1 VVNASQMYFS
11 LVMGFFKRNNLL
23 ESFVMQVLQ
32 AIYNLV
38 TLSSR
43 LKILKYRFMLE
54 TQKLQRVEQTLSA
67 FETMEIQGQKIN
79 RRY

>member
-1 VVNASQMYFS
+1 
-11 LVMGFFKRNNLL
+11 
-23 ESFVMQVLQ
+23 
-32 AIYNLV
+32 
-38 TLSSR
+38 
-43 LKILKYRFMLE
+43 MLE